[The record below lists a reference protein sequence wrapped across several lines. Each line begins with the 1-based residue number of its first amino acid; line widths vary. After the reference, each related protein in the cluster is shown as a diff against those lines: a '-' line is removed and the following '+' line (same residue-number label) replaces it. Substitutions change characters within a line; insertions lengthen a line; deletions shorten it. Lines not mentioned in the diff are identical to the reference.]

1 MVCFIS
7 LVSKTVIWESK
18 GNCSHSVKCV
28 VPNFSMTLNYR
39 PCGNTLISMLSVFIG
54 GFFGNLLSHF
64 FSDYLS
70 VPKLCYTFVAVNE
83 LATTYQRNNRMQRIL
98 KFFASFCADY
108 LVNPNNLLTHTH
120 THTHTHTQA
129 RRILRF
135 ARTRA

>member
-1 MVCFIS
+1 
-7 LVSKTVIWESK
+7 
-18 GNCSHSVKCV
+18 
-28 VPNFSMTLNYR
+28 
-39 PCGNTLISMLSVFIG
+39 MLSVFIG

-83 LATTYQRNNRMQRIL
+83 LATTYQGNSCMQGIL

-120 THTHTHTQA
+120 THTQAHLASNSTFFALSYARAKRVVSPINKGLFEVPFVRFFVSPCQLTQKVNN
-129 RRILRF
+129 RKFYLK
-135 ARTRA
+135 TD

>member
-70 VPKLCYTFVAVNE
+70 VPKLCYTFVAVKR
-83 LATTYQRNNRMQRIL
+83 LAISYQGNGSMQGNL
-98 KFFASFCADY
+98 NFFATFCINN
-108 LVNPNNLLTHTH
+108 LVVPNNLLLSLIGATPIT
-120 THTHTHTQA
+120 T
-129 RRILRF
+129 L
-135 ARTRA
+135 